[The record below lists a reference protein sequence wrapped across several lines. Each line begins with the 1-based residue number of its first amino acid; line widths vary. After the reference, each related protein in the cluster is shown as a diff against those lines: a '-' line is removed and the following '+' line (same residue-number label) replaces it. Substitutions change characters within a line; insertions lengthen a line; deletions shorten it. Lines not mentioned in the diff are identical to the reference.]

1 MYNHRSNPKLRMRK
15 LSHKKLRNEDFSKIG
30 NIRPKI
36 WWCYFAPEIERK
48 SPFSFV
54 LWFICFHE
62 LWSIVLPSSWLF
74 VFDCSSRNNALYK
87 LTRSWA
93 LSMLNWCTVYVQS
106 SLNLNT
112 KQNTLP
118 IDSKSRCTRED
129 DECWL
134 LVAKLVVGSWELSHL
149 WAPSC
154 ELKWSLVSRSSSRVV
169 RRWILFPRAIDISSD
184 TWLANKFFPWWN

>member
-1 MYNHRSNPKLRMRK
+1 MYKHRSNPKLRMRK

-74 VFDCSSRNNALYK
+74 VFDCSSRNNAFDK
-87 LTRSWA
+87 LTRSWLLFWRLIDA
-93 LSMLNWCTVYVQS
+93 LLCPVVPQS
-106 SLNLNT
+106 
-112 KQNTLP
+112 KHKVNTLP
-118 IDSKSRCTRED
+118 LDPKSRCTRED
-129 DECWL
+129 DEWWM
-134 LVAKLVVGSWELSHL
+134 LVAKLVVGSWDLSTDVNQ
-149 WAPSC
+149 A
-154 ELKWSLVSRSSSRVV
+154 V
-169 RRWILFPRAIDISSD
+169 
-184 TWLANKFFPWWN
+184 N